1 MNDKIKEMAAEAL
14 SHFETRERCGERIVV
29 LKDDAPSWVHQLVR
43 HAHDDMEPDD
53 WRYLFILKSL
63 SSLERGDFNGSELEP
78 SFYHRSLTS
87 WLTSDGR
94 RVAYCDE
101 AREEFGLGGDAA
113 SEEYGLDCDTLEL
126 IQVGQLLELREV
138 FSLVKEYLE
147 DRVRLRTRND
157 SSSA

>member
-1 MNDKIKEMAAEAL
+1 MNDKIKELAAEAL
-14 SHFETRERCGERIVV
+14 SHFETRERYGEEILV
-29 LKDDAPSWVHQLVR
+29 LKGDAPSWVHQLVR
-43 HAHDDMEPDD
+43 HAHDDMVSDD

-63 SSLERGDFNGSELEP
+63 SSLERGDFVGSELEP
-78 SFYHRSLTS
+78 SFYTRSLNS

-101 AREEFGLGGDAA
+101 AREEFGL
-113 SEEYGLDCDTLEL
+113 DCDTLEP

-147 DRVRLRTRND
+147 DRAQTED
-157 SSSA
+157 